1 MARGEELPFLADPWK
16 KKPLMRSQG
25 HSAFDVPVQ
34 IAEAWIVLT
43 GRGQAGATWEVLE
56 EGI

>member
-1 MARGEELPFLADPWK
+1 MADPWKK

-56 EGI
+56 ERI